1 MRASQTAQTAF
12 ADVDGDRIRLT
23 SAWEAGVWASRIP
36 GAKRAGDGAWMM
48 PATLDTC
55 IELRKHRV
63 IFSETLTAIEG
74 RLAKIQRYI
83 EGVKKAQTVEPLQ
96 PIPIKAPY
104 TLYQHQIKAY
114 NITLALFGRGAS
126 KKGESNAKS

>member
-1 MRASQTAQTAF
+1 MNEKAGLRADLF
-12 ADVDGDRIRLT
+12 PDGLIRLEGNPNQT
-23 SAWEAGVWASRIP
+23 LWASRVP
-36 GAKRAGDGAWMM
+36 GAKKQKDFTWSM

-55 IELRKHRV
+55 VELRKHRV

-83 EGVKKAQTVEPLQ
+83 EGVKKAQTVDPLQ

>member
-1 MRASQTAQTAF
+1 MADKSQLR
-12 ADVDGDRIRLT
+12 ADVTPEGLIRLDGEET
-23 SAWEAGVWASRIP
+23 LWAGRIP
-36 GAKRAGDGAWMM
+36 GAKKHRDGAWMM

-55 IELRKHRV
+55 VELRKHRV

>member
-1 MRASQTAQTAF
+1 MNEKAGLRADLF
-12 ADVDGDRIRLT
+12 PDGLIRLEGNPNQT
-23 SAWEAGVWASRIP
+23 LWASRVP
-36 GAKRAGDGAWMM
+36 GAKKQKDFTWSM

-55 IELRKHRV
+55 MELRKHRV

>member
-1 MRASQTAQTAF
+1 MNEKAGLRADLF
-12 ADVDGDRIRLT
+12 PDGLIRLEGNPNQT
-23 SAWEAGVWASRIP
+23 LWASRVP
-36 GAKRAGDGAWMM
+36 GAKKQKDFTWSM

-55 IELRKHRV
+55 MELRKHRV

-83 EGVKKAQTVEPLQ
+83 EGVKKAQTVDPLQ

>member
-1 MRASQTAQTAF
+1 MNEKAGLRADLF
-12 ADVDGDRIRLT
+12 PDGLIRLEGNPNQT
-23 SAWEAGVWASRIP
+23 LWASRVP
-36 GAKRAGDGAWMM
+36 GAKKQKDFTWSM

-55 IELRKHRV
+55 VELRKHRV